1 MSVIVKNFICPGLI
15 LVYEWCGL
23 SGEVLWAGLQEN
35 TLGDSDVEMKR
46 QKSKMQSLP
55 WTATQGP
62 CKGTV
67 YPTAKPAAQ
76 HGPTQE
82 WCNSGA
88 NGVEFV
94 PFPLPTE
101 RERERE
107 IHHPQTQ
114 PWIHPD
120 LHIPELKRNIASAYI
135 FCHQTPI
142 FLLFVVFPFCPLT
155 FPLPVDP
162 WAWSS
167 CQLLEGG
174 RLLSLVQLGQA
185 EYHLVHGRS
194 PKRTV
199 RWLKNELNWK
209 DPRWPEGRALRRK
222 DGECRNPPQRACA
235 SHTSTGCAR
244 RTLPSSL
251 RGLASSATSLDLSPS
266 GLMWSS
272 SLISEFH
279 RLRSL

>member
-35 TLGDSDVEMKR
+35 TLRDSDVEMKR

-101 RERERE
+101 TERERDPSPTDAALNSSWLAYSWVE
-107 IHHPQTQ
+107 EKYCLCLHLLSPDPHLSAFCGFPFLPPHLPSPCGSLGMELLPA
-114 PWIHPD
+114 PWGRETS
-120 LHIPELKRNIASAYI
+120 LSCSTRTSRIPLGPWQVSKKNCEMTKERAQLKR
-135 FCHQTPI
+135 
-142 FLLFVVFPFCPLT
+142 
-155 FPLPVDP
+155 
-162 WAWSS
+162 
-167 CQLLEGG
+167 
-174 RLLSLVQLGQA
+174 
-185 EYHLVHGRS
+185 
-194 PKRTV
+194 PKVARRPGTQ
-199 RWLKNELNWK
+199 E
-209 DPRWPEGRALRRK
+209 EGRR
-222 DGECRNPPQRACA
+222 
-235 SHTSTGCAR
+235 
-244 RTLPSSL
+244 
-251 RGLASSATSLDLSPS
+251 
-266 GLMWSS
+266 M
-272 SLISEFH
+272 
-279 RLRSL
+279 

>member
-15 LVYEWCGL
+15 LVYERRGL

-35 TLGDSDVEMKR
+35 TLGDSDVEMKW
-46 QKSKMQSLP
+46 QKSKMQTLS

-67 YPTAKPAAQ
+67 YPTAKPVAQ

-101 RERERE
+101 TDRERD
-107 IHHPQTQ
+107 PS
-114 PWIHPD
+114 PMDAALNSSD

-135 FCHQTPI
+135 FCHPTPI
-142 FLLFVVFPFCPLT
+142 SLLFVVFPFCPLT
-155 FPLPVDP
+155 FPLSVDP

-174 RLLSLVQLGQA
+174 RLLSLVQLGWA

-222 DGECRNPPQRACA
+222 DGERRNPPQHACA
-235 SHTSTGCAR
+235 SYTSTGCAC

-251 RGLASSATSLDLSPS
+251 PGLASPATSLDLSPS
-266 GLMWSS
+266 GLTWSS